1 MLNYFEMKKILLS
14 ACYVL
19 CCFVLFGQLNY
30 SRVKIYTNSKGL
42 QQLAE
47 LGVTVDHGIHKKDI
61 FFISDFSENEIEILK
76 TNNFQYEILIEDVK
90 KFYRDRNLSTEKS
103 VEKNVDCD
111 GNGGGGST
119 PFVPEVPAN
128 FNLGSMGGFFTYQEC
143 LDELDA
149 MASQYPTLVSMK
161 APISTFL
168 TTENRPIYWIRISDN
183 PTTDETDEPEVLYS
197 AIHHAREPVAMS
209 QLIFYMWYLLENYS
223 SSEEIQFLLNNTEM
237 YFVPCINPDGYVYN
251 ETTDPMG
258 GGMHRKNRRDV
269 GSSNKGVDLNRNYSY
284 GWGTTGVSSDPDSDT
299 YPGTGAFSE
308 SETQAMKW
316 FCENRNFLFA
326 FNSHAYADEILFPIS
341 TTSEE
346 FAADHDY
353 FAALTGHMVQFNGY
367 ANIKSSDMYPASG
380 ESDDYMY
387 KEDLVSKPQIFAMTP
402 EIGNDSEGF
411 WPASNQ
417 ITSICQDMVFPNLM
431 LSHLTHK
438 YLDVNDTDPS
448 SIETLTGD
456 FGHSA
461 YRLGYETGSVSVSI
475 EPLLGIQS
483 VGSSVSYNLNLMET
497 QNGVISY
504 VLNPTI
510 QYGDVIK
517 YVLNTDYGT
526 WIDRDT
532 IVKSFGSITLQ
543 YFDDASSNSGWTGPW
558 GTSNSVYYSPN
569 NSFTDSPGNY
579 ENGAEETY
587 QFNQTIDLTTA
598 TSALISYYAQWD
610 IESDFDFCQFQ
621 VSTDGG
627 SSWNA
632 QCGLYTTPGS
642 GPGTGGVQPEGEP
655 LYDGTQASWVL
666 EEINMNDYLGQIVKV
681 RFLLQSDG
689 GLRKDGFY
697 FDDFQVMF
705 NDDPFWGINEMYM
718 ESKTMPNPASSN
730 AIVSFSKVVNKGMVH
745 IYDQTGKLVVKQDIQ
760 QPTNKVNIDVEKI
773 PSGIYTI
780 QVSDTDYMAK
790 PVKLV
795 VVH

>member
-1 MLNYFEMKKILLS
+1 MKKILLT

-19 CCFVLFGQLNY
+19 SCFVLFGQSNY
-30 SRVKIYTNSKGL
+30 SRVKIYTDSKGL

-47 LGVTVDHGIHKKDI
+47 LGVAVDHGIHKQGF
-61 FFISDFSENEIEILK
+61 FFISDFSENEINTMREHGY
-76 TNNFQYEILIEDVK
+76 QYEILIDDVK
-90 KFYRDRNLSTEKS
+90 KFYRERNLSSQKS
-103 VEKNVDCD
+103 VEKNIDC
-111 GNGGGGST
+111 GQTGGGGST
-119 PFVPEVPAN
+119 TFVPEVPAN

-143 LDELDA
+143 LNELDA
-149 MASQYPTLVSMK
+149 MASQYPNLVSAK

-168 TTENRPIYWIRISDN
+168 TTENRPIYWLRISDN
-183 PTTDETDEPEVLYS
+183 PSIDETDEPEVLYS

-209 QLIFYMWYLLENYS
+209 QLIFYMWYLLENYT

-269 GSSNKGVDLNRNYSY
+269 GTSNKGVDLNRNYSY
-284 GWGTTGVSSDPDSDT
+284 GWGTTGVSTDVDSDT

-326 FNSHAYADEILFPIS
+326 FNAHAYSDALLFPIS
-341 TTSEE
+341 TTEEE

-353 FAALTGHMVQFNGY
+353 FSALTGHMVQFNGY
-367 ANIKSSDMYPASG
+367 ANIKSSALYPASG
-380 ESDDYMY
+380 ESDDFMY
-387 KEDLVSKPQIFAMTP
+387 KEDLVNKPQIFAMTP

-417 ITSICQDMVFPNLM
+417 ITSICQDMVFPNLI
-431 LSHLTHK
+431 LSHLTHR
-438 YLDVNDTDPS
+438 YLDVSDTDPS
-448 SIETLTGD
+448 TVENIAGN

-461 YRLGYETGSVSVSI
+461 YRLGYEVGSVTVSI
-475 EPLLGIQS
+475 EPLIGIQS
-483 VGSSVSYNLNLMET
+483 VGSSVSYDLNLMET

-504 VLNPTI
+504 VLNSSI

-532 IVKSFGSITLQ
+532 IIKSFGSITLQ
-543 YFDDASSNSGWTGPW
+543 YFDDASSNSGWTGGW
-558 GTSNSVYYSPN
+558 GTSNSVYYSAS
-569 NSFTDSPGNY
+569 NSFTDSPTGNY
-579 ENGAEETY
+579 QNGAEETY
-587 QFNQTIDLTTA
+587 QFNQMIDLTNA
-598 TSALISYYAQWD
+598 TSALISYHAQWD

-621 VSTDGG
+621 VSTDDGNT
-627 SSWNA
+627 WNA
-632 QCGLYTTPGS
+632 QCGLYTSPGVGPGS
-642 GPGTGGVQPEGEP
+642 GGVQPDGEP
-655 LYDGTQASWVL
+655 LYDGTQSSWVL
-666 EEINMNDYLGQIVKV
+666 EEISMNDYLGQIVKV

-697 FDDFQVMF
+697 FDDFQVMY
-705 NDDPFWGINEMYM
+705 NEDPFWGIDEMSM
-718 ESKTMPNPASSN
+718 ETKTMPNPAN
-730 AIVSFSKVVNKGMVH
+730 TYAYVSFSKVVNKGTLNVF
-745 IYDQTGKLVVKQDIQ
+745 DQAGKLVLEQSIY
-760 QPTNKVNIDVEKI
+760 QPGNKLTLDLEKI

-780 QVSDTDYMAK
+780 QVSEMDFIAK
-790 PVKLV
+790 PIKLV